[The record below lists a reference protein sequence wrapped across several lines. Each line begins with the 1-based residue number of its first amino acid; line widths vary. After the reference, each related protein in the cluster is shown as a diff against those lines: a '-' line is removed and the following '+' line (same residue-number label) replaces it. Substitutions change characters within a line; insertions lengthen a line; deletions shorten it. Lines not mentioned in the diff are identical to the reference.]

1 MSLKET
7 TPSQTGLR
15 KLPKSVRNTMG
26 YMKSGGVST
35 KKKTA
40 KKKKKDKGIMVVSIS
55 VGKLKKKPTKGK
67 KKVYANK
74 GVSVSRDLMANPQK
88 VASQKITTGS
98 AANRGKSLM
107 AIVSAA
113 IKSNKPTFTYK
124 GKTYNTKLVKD
135 KLNKSKTASAWT

>member
-35 KKKTA
+35 KKKTS
-40 KKKKKDKGIMVVSIS
+40 KKKKKDTKGIMVVSIS
-55 VGKLKKKPTKGK
+55 VGKMKKKPTKGK
-67 KKVYANK
+67 KKVYARA
-74 GVSVSRDLMANPQK
+74 GASVSKDMLANPQK
-88 VASQKITTGS
+88 VSSQKITTSS

-107 AIVSAA
+107 AVVAA
-113 IKSNKPTFTYK
+113 A
-124 GKTYNTKLVKD
+124 VK
-135 KLNKSKTASAWT
+135 

>member
-7 TPSQTGLR
+7 TPSQTGLK

-40 KKKKKDKGIMVVSIS
+40 KKKKKDTKGIMVVSIS
-55 VGKLKKKPTKGK
+55 VGKMKKKPTKGK
-67 KKVYANK
+67 KKVYARA
-74 GVSVSRDLMANPQK
+74 GASVSKDMLANPQK
-88 VASQKITTGS
+88 VSSQKITTSS

-107 AIVSAA
+107 AVVSVA

-135 KLNKSKTASAWT
+135 KLNKSKTASA

>member
-107 AIVSAA
+107 AIVSLA

-135 KLNKSKTASAWT
+135 KLNKSKTASA

>member
-1 MSLKET
+1 MTLKAPT
-7 TPSQTGLR
+7 ANQTGLK
-15 KLPKSVRNTMG
+15 KLPTSVRNKMG

-40 KKKKKDKGIMVVSIS
+40 KNKKKDKGIMVVSIS

-67 KKVYANK
+67 KKVYARA
-74 GVSVSRDLMANPQK
+74 GTSVSKDMLANPQK
-88 VASQKITTGS
+88 VKSQKITTTS

-107 AIVSAA
+107 AVVSAA
-113 IKSNKPTFTYK
+113 IKANKPTFTYK

-135 KLNKSKTASAWT
+135 KLNKSKTASA

>member
-1 MSLKET
+1 MALKET
-7 TPSQTGLR
+7 TPSQTGLK

-35 KKKTA
+35 KKKA
-40 KKKKKDKGIMVVSIS
+40 KKKKDTKGIMVVSIS

-88 VASQKITTGS
+88 VSSQKINSDS

-135 KLNKSKTASAWT
+135 KLNKSKTASA

>member
-7 TPSQTGLR
+7 TPSQTGLK

-40 KKKKKDKGIMVVSIS
+40 KKKKKDTKGIMVVSIS

-88 VASQKITTGS
+88 VASQTMKPVS

-107 AIVSAA
+107 AIVSLA

-135 KLNKSKTASAWT
+135 KLNKSKTASA